1 MKKFYTVSE
10 ALTLLENFCA
20 YRERCHKEVEE
31 KLRQMDLIPQAKEH
45 IILSLMASDHLNE
58 ERYARAFA
66 RGKHRI
72 KHWGKQ
78 RIVRELKWRDISP
91 ANIKIAL
98 SEIDAEDYLE
108 TLNRIA
114 QKQWQSSSEPDLYK
128 KRKKCF
134 DFLLRKGYEADLIQ
148 EVLATCENA

>member
-10 ALTLLENFCA
+10 ALTSLENFCA

-31 KLRQMDLIPQAKEH
+31 KLRQLELIPEAREH
-45 IILSLMASDHLNE
+45 IILSLLSSNHLNE

-72 KHWGKQ
+72 KYWGKQ
-78 RIVRELKWRDISP
+78 RIVRELKFRDISS

-98 SEIDAEDYLE
+98 SEIDADEYVE
-108 TLNRIA
+108 TLHRIA
-114 QKQWQSSSEPDLYK
+114 QKQWESSTEPDLFK

-134 DFLLRKGYEADLIQ
+134 EFLLRKGYETDLIQ
-148 EVLATCENA
+148 QAVEVCENA

>member
-1 MKKFYTVSE
+1 MKKFYNVSE

-31 KLRQMDLIPQAKEH
+31 KLRQLELIPEAREH
-45 IILSLMASDHLNE
+45 IVLSLMASGHLNE

-72 KHWGKQ
+72 KNWGKQ
-78 RIVRELKWRDISP
+78 RIVRELKWRDISS
-91 ANIKIAL
+91 ANIKIGL
-98 SEIDAEDYLE
+98 SEIDADEYVEMLH
-108 TLNRIA
+108 RIA
-114 QKQWQSSSEPDLYK
+114 QKQWESSTETNLLK

-134 DFLLRKGYEADLIQ
+134 DFLLRKGYETDLIRHAL
-148 EVLATCENA
+148 EVCENA

>member
-1 MKKFYTVSE
+1 MKKFYNVSE

-31 KLRQMDLIPQAKEH
+31 KMRQLNLIPEAREQ
-45 IILSLMASDHLNE
+45 IILSLMASGHLNE

-98 SEIDAEDYLE
+98 SEIDAGDYLE
-108 TLNRIA
+108 TLHRIA
-114 QKQWQSSSEPDLYK
+114 QKQWENTAETNPLK

-134 DFLLRKGYEADLIQ
+134 DFLLRKGYETDLIQ
-148 EVLATCENA
+148 DALAACENA